1 MRRMADILLSVGMQ
15 TGSAEHKEFLSQLQ
29 SIINSVNQSE
39 DTKVKVGLKVDTAG
53 LEKFKNQL
61 SKILSEASDTE
72 KQSAMYSQ
80 LNNLLKSVSSE
91 YEKQASA
98 AQKAQS
104 ASERA
109 AKQQLNQQ
117 KQQENSLKTLYN
129 MLRQVE
135 QLQTKVASGKGGTDS
150 SSYKNLEGLK
160 NEIQDIINKIDSFTP
175 EQLAYKIA
183 TLGKNFASTRQE
195 FNASGDAI
203 RNLSG
208 SMSRLESKV
217 VYMLSLSNIIMQV
230 VRQLKQMITT
240 TIELDSAMTQLRV
253 VTNNTEAEYASYGK
267 AVAQTA
273 QEIGASIKDLV
284 DSTTVFARLGYSLE
298 DSAGLAKYTAMLQNV
313 GDIDVASAQSA
324 LTAIT
329 KAYNI
334 GADEIEAVMDKMIVV
349 GNNFPISVA
358 EIAEGMNNAG
368 SALAAS
374 GNSFEE
380 SIALL
385 TAANTTIQNISKS
398 STGLR
403 TITARIRKTKTE
415 LDDLGETVES
425 AAYEEVVNNL
435 TKHQVLLTDAN
446 GEYRTTYAILQDIA
460 GVWKDLTSMEQAAI
474 AEQLAGKIVVLPVR
488 TEMCA

>member
-1 MRRMADILLSVGMQ
+1 MKHMADILLSVGMQ

-29 SIINSVNQSE
+29 SIINSVNRSE

-61 SKILSEASDTE
+61 SKILSEATDID
-72 KQSAMYSQ
+72 KQSKMYSQ
-80 LNNLLKSVSSE
+80 LNNLLKGVSSE
-91 YEKQASA
+91 YEKQAKA
-98 AQKAQS
+98 AQKTQA
-104 ASERA
+104 ASENA
-109 AKQQLNQQ
+109 AKKQAAQQR
-117 KQQENSLKTLYN
+117 QQENGLKSLYN

-135 QLQTKVASGKGGTDS
+135 QLQSKVANGKGGVNS
-150 SSYKNLEGLK
+150 NSYKNLEELR
-160 NEIQDIINKIDSFTP
+160 NEIQGVIDTVNNLSP
-175 EQLAYKIA
+175 EQLRNRIA
-183 TLGKNFASTRQE
+183 QLGASFASTKRE
-195 FNASGDAI
+195 IASSNDAI
-203 RNLSG
+203 RNTSG
-208 SMSRLESKV
+208 SLSQLESRV
-217 VYMLSLSNIIMQV
+217 VYMLSLSNIVMQV
-230 VRQLKQMITT
+230 VKQLKQMITT

-253 VTNNTEAEYASYGK
+253 VTNNTEAEYAAYGK
-267 AVAQTA
+267 TVAKTA
-273 QEIGASIKDLV
+273 QEIGASTKDLI

-298 DSAGLAKYTAMLQNV
+298 DSSNLAKYTAMLQNV

-329 KAYNI
+329 KAYGI
-334 GADEIEAVMDKMIVV
+334 SADEIESVMDKMVVV
-349 GNNFPISVA
+349 GNGFPISVA

-380 SIALL
+380 SVALL

-403 TITARIRKTKTE
+403 TITARIRKTKAE
-415 LDDLGETVES
+415 LDDLGETVETAS
-425 AAYEEVVNNL
+425 YEEVVKNL
-435 TKHQVLLTDAN
+435 TQHQVLLTDAN

-460 GVWKDLTSMEQAAI
+460 SVWRDLTSMEQAAI